1 MSRSKLNEKERR
13 VEEKITA
20 RYKVILSDEAGAVI
34 PLSDMTTITL
44 TLYDDYTGTIIN
56 SRNAQ
61 NVKNTNNVTY
71 TEAGLL
77 TWTLQPNDNIIV
89 SSDVRTNSYEK
100 HIALFEF
107 TWDSGAKAGK
117 HELEFQVRQ
126 INKVT

>member
-1 MSRSKLNEKERR
+1 MSRSRLSEKERR
-13 VEEKITA
+13 VEEKSTG
-20 RYKVILSDEAGAVI
+20 RYKVVLHDEAGLAI
-34 PLSDMTTITL
+34 PLSAMTTITL

-61 NVKNTNNVTY
+61 NVKNTNNVSY

-89 SSDVRTNSYEK
+89 TSEVRTNGYEK
-100 HIALFEF
+100 HIALFEY
-107 TWDSGAKAGK
+107 TWSSGSKAGK

-126 INKVT
+126 LNKVT

>member
-20 RYKVILSDEAGAVI
+20 RYKVILSDETGAVI

-126 INKVT
+126 LNKVT

>member
-1 MSRSKLNEKERR
+1 MSRSKLNQKERR

-20 RYKVILSDEAGAVI
+20 RYKVILSDEAGAAI

-126 INKVT
+126 LNKVT

>member
-1 MSRSKLNEKERR
+1 MSRSRLNEKERR

>member
-13 VEEKITA
+13 VEEKTTA
-20 RYKVILSDEAGAVI
+20 RYKVILSDELGAVI
-34 PLSDMTTITL
+34 PLSDMTTIIL
-44 TLYDDYTGTIIN
+44 TLYDVYTGTIIN

-126 INKVT
+126 LNKVT

>member
-126 INKVT
+126 LNKVT

>member
-1 MSRSKLNEKERR
+1 MSRSRLSEKERR
-13 VEEKITA
+13 VEEKSTG
-20 RYKVILSDEAGAVI
+20 RYKVVLNDEAGAVI

-61 NVKNTNNVTY
+61 NVKNTNNVLY

-77 TWTLQPNDNIIV
+77 TWTLQPNDNVIV
-89 SSDVRTNSYEK
+89 TSEVRTNGYEK
-100 HIALFEF
+100 HIALFEY
-107 TWDSGAKAGK
+107 TWSSGAKAGK

-126 INKVT
+126 LNKVT

>member
-13 VEEKITA
+13 VEEKTTA

-126 INKVT
+126 LNKVT

>member
-1 MSRSKLNEKERR
+1 MSRSKLNQKERR